1 MPGRN
6 KITLILV
13 ALLLLMLA
21 LIYYF
26 HKPDHKVDKQSVS
39 ANDPIKDTTG
49 NSVLLYRFDFDLE
62 ESRGLL
68 NTGSLDTTHSAS
80 GKYSCILNKQI
91 EYGVNVVIPFQSI
104 QGWPGISGI
113 KGHYALW
120 SENVS
125 GAQWVLE
132 IKNNK
137 DSTLLWQS
145 VEIPSGK
152 HRWDT
157 SEFSFTVPMEFI
169 QQENTFKFYPWN
181 KNFAEFKLDNI
192 SISFFGIPSSVSAKK
207 FRKVNFEFDME
218 SDSGLDGLHLLTSD
232 FSYSGKRSVIL
243 AGKDSYGTAISKKVY
258 EVCDDSLKK
267 LAASVRI
274 YPENSNPD
282 VLLVASISNE
292 NNEQVH
298 WMAREMKNFKLKGKT
313 WHKVNA
319 EFIIPPEVRMKIGRN
334 DKISVYLWNKS
345 RMKIFADDLVLV
357 FGNEPERQGSYPNVN
372 FKLATQ
378 KIYSFDRYNPPHPAG
393 SFIYADVGNMGSPF
407 LVNNDTA
414 KSGELFPDDLI
425 LNVRSSGRTSDLIL
439 HVSEDEAGVY
449 EFCHSA
455 GKFRKAG
462 TVKFPDWIKDVSN
475 VITADMDGDGN
486 TEILCLIGDTGH
498 LLRLDFAEGGKCD
511 DAEGKITF
519 QEIWKGDIPLNSY
532 CLADD
537 FDEDGKA
544 ELLFLNKE
552 DKRWELI
559 TYAGGILKEKKAG
572 EFRDNVVSDLSAQ
585 LSGNFLP
592 GYKGKQL
599 LMVNASN
606 EGGTCALLEYN
617 AHTSAFRM
625 IESSAADHVFNR
637 FSSGD
642 QLLKFKENGIDNI
655 LWIPESG
662 RFEIRLISG
671 DNKGLYIKAQMDFEG
686 SSDSVNPKYY
696 EMIKPYTG
704 RYMNESSD
712 ALLLSLRN
720 CADKD
725 FTGQNCSVFGGSPE
739 LPDRI
744 QMYQL
749 KNILKDDR

>member
-1 MPGRN
+1 
-6 KITLILV
+6 
-13 ALLLLMLA
+13 
-21 LIYYF
+21 
-26 HKPDHKVDKQSVS
+26 
-39 ANDPIKDTTG
+39 
-49 NSVLLYRFDFDLE
+49 
-62 ESRGLL
+62 
-68 NTGSLDTTHSAS
+68 
-80 GKYSCILNKQI
+80 
-91 EYGVNVVIPFQSI
+91 VNFVFPFQSV
-104 QGWPGISGI
+104 QGWRRVSEII
-113 KGHYALW
+113 GHYALW
-120 SENVS
+120 SENAS
-125 GAQWVLE
+125 EAQWVLE
-132 IKNNK
+132 IKNGK

-157 SEFSFTVPMEFI
+157 CEFSFSVPMEFI
-169 QQENTFKFYPWN
+169 HEENTLKFYPWN
-181 KNFAEFKLDNI
+181 KNFSEFRVDNI
-192 SISFFGIPSSVSAKK
+192 RVSFYGISSNASMNK
-207 FRKVNFEFDME
+207 FRKLNFEFDME

-232 FSYSGKRSVIL
+232 FSYSGKRSIIL
-243 AGKDSYGTAISKKVY
+243 AGKDSYGPAISKKVY
-258 EVCDDSLKK
+258 EVCDDSLRK
-267 LAASVRI
+267 LAASVML
-274 YPENSNPD
+274 YPENNDPD
-282 VLLVASISNE
+282 VLLVVSITNE
-292 NNEQVH
+292 NNDQVH
-298 WMAREMKNFKLKGKT
+298 WMAREMKDFKLKEKA

-345 RMKIFADDLVLV
+345 RMKIFADDLLLV

-393 SFIYADVGNMGSPF
+393 SFVYADIGNMSSPF

-425 LNVRSSGRTSDLIL
+425 LNLRSSAGSSDLIL
-439 HVSEDEAGVY
+439 HLSEDVAGVY

-475 VITADMDGDGN
+475 AIAADLDGDGN

-498 LLRLDFAEGGKCD
+498 LLRLDLTEGGKCD

-519 QEIWKGDIPLNSY
+519 QEIWKGETPVHSY

-537 FDEDGKA
+537 FDDDGKTD
-544 ELLFLNKE
+544 LLFLNKE
-552 DKRWELI
+552 DKRWKLM

-572 EFRDNVVSDLSAQ
+572 EFRENFVSDFSVQ

-599 LMVNASN
+599 LIATTSN
-606 EGGTCALLEYN
+606 EGGSCTLLEYN
-617 AHTSAFRM
+617 AQTSTFRI
-625 IESSAADHVFNR
+625 IESSAAEHVFKL
-637 FSSGD
+637 FTYGD
-642 QLLKFKENGIDNI
+642 QLLKFRENSIDNI
-655 LWIPESG
+655 LWIAESG

-671 DNKGLYIKAQMDFEG
+671 DKKGLYIKSQMDFEG
-686 SSDSVNPKYY
+686 SPDSVNPKYY
-696 EMIKPYTG
+696 EIIKPYTG
-704 RYMNESSD
+704 RFINESSD

-725 FTGQNCSVFGGSPE
+725 FTGQNCRVFGGSPE

-744 QMYQL
+744 QLYQL